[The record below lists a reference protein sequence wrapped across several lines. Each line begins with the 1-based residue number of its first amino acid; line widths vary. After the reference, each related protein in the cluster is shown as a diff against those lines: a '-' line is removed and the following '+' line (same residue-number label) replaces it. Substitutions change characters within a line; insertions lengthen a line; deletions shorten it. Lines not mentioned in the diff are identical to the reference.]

1 MVFGRTGCDR
11 WDVLNLEAPAEGEM
25 TRRRRAAEE
34 DKSLSLFKEH
44 NYCQVIVREI
54 NVCAEDVLTLCEV
67 SKGGRIE
74 SNRSPLAHMEE
85 QNCHLLSCSLTL

>member
-1 MVFGRTGCDR
+1 MFGRTGCDR

-25 TRRRRAAEE
+25 TRRCRIVE

-44 NYCQVIVREI
+44 KYRQVIVREI

-67 SKGGRIE
+67 SGGVE
-74 SNRSPLAHMEE
+74 GAVNY
-85 QNCHLLSCSLTL
+85 HLLSCSLTL

>member
-25 TRRRRAAEE
+25 TRRRRTAEE

-67 SKGGRIE
+67 SKGGG
-74 SNRSPLAHMEE
+74 S
-85 QNCHLLSCSLTL
+85 SLTEALWLTWRSRIVTFFPAV

>member
-1 MVFGRTGCDR
+1 MFGRTGCDR

-25 TRRRRAAEE
+25 TRRCRTVEE

-44 NYCQVIVREI
+44 NYRQVIVREI

-67 SKGGRIE
+67 WGGGGVRV
-74 SNRSPLAHMEE
+74 
-85 QNCHLLSCSLTL
+85 